1 MAIGF
6 FFRLNE
12 LRCSGSRKLTG
23 ANLRTEG
30 KQLAGDDTAATNL
43 AMMCGKHE
51 KLYRSGKSMGNG
63 NYGGGFGKSRD
74 WGSWSK
80 SGYKYCPSGMAICGL
95 QTKVE
100 EWDDGRKDNTA
111 LNRVAFYCCYLLDH
125 QKDICAVLKVDHIN
139 HWRDGQSGMYFYFSE
154 SDLNKKI
161 NSGWEHGTKFEV
173 IQEGSNS
180 WMGQVI
186 VFKQTEQGGAHG
198 RRLEGAREGQ
208 WKAGDTIKFK
218 NC

>member
-1 MAIGF
+1 MGLAHGF
-6 FFRLNE
+6 FWHVNE
-12 LRCSGSRKLTG
+12 LRCSGGRKLTG

-51 KLYRSGKSMGNG
+51 KLYRSGKSMGRG
-63 NYGGGFGKSRD
+63 NYRGGVGKSRD

-111 LNRVAFYCCYLLDH
+111 LNRVAFYCCYLPDH
-125 QKDICAVLKVDHIN
+125 RMDICAVLKVDHIN

-154 SDLNKKI
+154 SDLKSG
-161 NSGWEHGTKFEV
+161 SGWEHGTKFEV

-180 WMGQVI
+180 WRGQVI
-186 VFKQTEQGGAHG
+186 VFKKTEQGGAHG

-208 WKAGDTIKFK
+208 WKAGDKIKFK